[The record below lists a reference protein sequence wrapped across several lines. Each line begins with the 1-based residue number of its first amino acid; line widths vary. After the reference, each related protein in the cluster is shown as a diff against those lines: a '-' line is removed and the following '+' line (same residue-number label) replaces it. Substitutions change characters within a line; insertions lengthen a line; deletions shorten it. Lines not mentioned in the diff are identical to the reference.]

1 MPLPR
6 RTPTETRDKFIER
19 CMSDKTMVNE
29 YPDKTQR
36 LAYVRYNGEN
46 NNVQLLKQ
54 KCHIMHN

>member
-29 YPDKTQR
+29 YPYKKQR
-36 LAYVRYNGEN
+36 LAICA
-46 NNVQLLKQ
+46 VQWKKQ
-54 KCHIMHN
+54 

>member
-36 LAYVRYNGEN
+36 RAICA
-46 NNVQLLKQ
+46 VQWKKQ
-54 KCHIMHN
+54 

>member
-29 YPDKTQR
+29 YADKTQR
-36 LAYVRYNGEN
+36 LAICA
-46 NNVQLLKQ
+46 VQWKKQ
-54 KCHIMHN
+54 

>member
-19 CMSDKTMVNE
+19 CMSDKTMVKE

-36 LAYVRYNGEN
+36 LAICA
-46 NNVQLLKQ
+46 VQWRKQ
-54 KCHIMHN
+54 